1 MKRILLVYFDAGGGH
16 RSAAIALQQAI
27 KEAGYPWE
35 VELVNLQEVLDSI
48 DLIKRLT
55 GIRVQDGYNQMLR
68 NGWTLGSTQLMR
80 MLQGLIFLFH
90 GQSVKLLEKQWREL
104 RPDLVVSLVP
114 HFNRAMY
121 ESLAL
126 ASPGT
131 PFVTV
136 LTDIADFPPHFWIE
150 RQPQFFV
157 CGSEKAVEQAKQ
169 AGNSDDH
176 IFATSGM
183 ILSPRFYSYEKV
195 DRSAERR
202 KLGLDPER
210 MTGLV
215 LFGGQGARKTMLEI
229 DRRLSASNLPIQLIF
244 ICGKNEGLV
253 QALKMQNSGMPRWI
267 EGFTTKVPYYM
278 QLADFFIG
286 KPGPGSIAEAVA
298 MRLPVIVERNAWT
311 LPQER
316 YNTVWVAEK
325 QLGLVLKNFSTIAGA
340 TAQLLDPPNYARLRG
355 NILHI
360 HNRALFEI
368 PEIFERI
375 LQGTAL
381 QGTMHNSPTT
391 AAGERSAAENLSRQP
406 SSRRALS
413 SEALSAEPGW
423 SVPSGAREP
432 VTPES

>member
-90 GQSVKLLEKQWREL
+90 GQSVKLLEKKWREL
-104 RPDLVVSLVP
+104 RPDLLVSLVP
-114 HFNRAMY
+114 HFNRAMF

-126 ASPGT
+126 ALPGT

-157 CGSEKAVEQAKQ
+157 CGSEKAVQQAKQ
-169 AGNSDDH
+169 TGNSADH
-176 IFATSGM
+176 IFPTSGM
-183 ILSPRFYSYEKV
+183 ILSPRFYTYDKV
-195 DRSAERR
+195 DRSTERK

-215 LFGGQGARKTMLEI
+215 LFGGQGARKTMLDI
-229 DRRLSASNLPIQLIF
+229 DKRLRSSRLPIQLIF
-244 ICGKNEGLV
+244 ICGKNEELA
-253 QALKMQNSGMPRWI
+253 QDLKAEDSDMPRWI
-267 EGFTTKVPYYM
+267 EGFTINVPYYM

-298 MRLPVIVERNAWT
+298 MGLPVIVECNAWT

-325 QLGLVLKNFSTIAGA
+325 KLGLVLKNFSTIADA
-340 TAQLLDPPNYARLRG
+340 TAQLLDPENYAGFRK
-355 NILHI
+355 NILNI

-368 PEIFERI
+368 PEIFEKI
-375 LQGTAL
+375 LQGNGF
-381 QGTMHNSPTT
+381 QGTMHNSATSST
-391 AAGERSAAENLSRQP
+391 GQSLSQGALSRG
-406 SSRRALS
+406 ALP
-413 SEALSAEPGW
+413 SEALSTEPG
-423 SVPSGAREP
+423 SGLPSRAQKP